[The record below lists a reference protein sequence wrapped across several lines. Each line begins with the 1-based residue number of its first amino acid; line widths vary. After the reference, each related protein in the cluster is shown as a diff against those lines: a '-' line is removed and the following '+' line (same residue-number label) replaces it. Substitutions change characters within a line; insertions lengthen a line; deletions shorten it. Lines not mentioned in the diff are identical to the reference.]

1 MEQIKSNNF
10 KTIVI
15 MENLI
20 NRVKNI
26 FSKPAETKEEVVAE
40 KKEAIINLDEEFTL
54 DVINTKEFVQW
65 LKQDIKNLVA
75 DQKIAKRDRKDVN
88 HPCPKE
94 RVYGYYK
101 AIDKV
106 NSNRE
111 RLRIRYLLYYLLRKV
126 RDFKWDL
133 FCVKTN
139 KYYSGQRFI
148 NYDYTLVEYMFDRSC
163 KIDKILSNHENWNY
177 VQSQILEMVKD
188 YVKST
193 ENN

>member
-10 KTIVI
+10 KTTVI

-26 FSKPAETKEEVVAE
+26 FSKPVETKEEVVAE
-40 KKEAIINLDEEFTL
+40 KKEAVIDLDKEFTL

-88 HPCPKE
+88 HPCPEK
-94 RVYGYYK
+94 RVYLH
-101 AIDKV
+101 AADRV

-111 RLRIRYLLYYLLRKV
+111 KLRFRYLLYYLLRKV
-126 RDFKWDL
+126 RDFRWDQYR
-133 FCVKTN
+133 VIDH
-139 KYYSGQRFI
+139 KYYKGHQYI
-148 NYDYTLVEYMFDRSC
+148 NYDYTLTEYMFHHSC
-163 KIDKILSNHENWNY
+163 KIDKILSDHGNWNY
-177 VQSQILEMVKD
+177 VQGQILNVVKD
-188 YVKST
+188 YVKFTSD
-193 ENN
+193 